1 MIRKLFA
8 ILLLCIL
15 PLASAYS
22 AVGSVCAHEAAEAGK
37 KMHFGHH
44 AHVHHA
50 SASGT
55 DDGRGP
61 VPGQVDVDCPVCH
74 AFGVKL
80 LSAVNPLLLDPTLD
94 RFFSSLHSGHRSA
107 ELEGPEHRD
116 KPRLA

>member
-1 MIRKLFA
+1 M
-8 ILLLCIL
+8 CIL

-44 AHVHHA
+44 AHVHHE
-50 SASGT
+50 STSSGA
-55 DDGRGP
+55 DEGRSS
-61 VPGQVDVDCPVCH
+61 VPGQVDVDCPVCQ

-80 LSAVNPLLLDPTLD
+80 LSAVSPRLFDPTLD
-94 RFFSSLHSGHRSA
+94 RFFSFLHSGHRSA
-107 ELEGPEHRD
+107 ELAGPEHRD

>member
-1 MIRKLFA
+1 M
-8 ILLLCIL
+8 CIL

-37 KMHFGHH
+37 KAHFGHH
-44 AHVHHA
+44 AHVHHD
-50 SASGT
+50 STSGT

-80 LSAVNPLLLDPTLD
+80 LSAAYPPHFDSMLD
-94 RFFSSLHSGHRSA
+94 RFFPSLHSGHRSA
-107 ELEGPEHRD
+107 ELAGPEHRD
-116 KPRLA
+116 KPLLA